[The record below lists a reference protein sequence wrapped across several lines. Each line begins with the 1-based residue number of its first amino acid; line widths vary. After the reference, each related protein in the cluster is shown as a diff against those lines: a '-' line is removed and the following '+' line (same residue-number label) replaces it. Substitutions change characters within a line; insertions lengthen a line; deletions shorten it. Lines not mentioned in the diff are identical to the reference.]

1 MSLSRREM
9 VAGLGAVAVSAVSPP
24 VIPPSPAP
32 RLPEAE
38 PLIVPAGRRP
48 DQLARDE
55 SFWGTVAR
63 QYRVSPD
70 FINLENG
77 YYGIMPEPVRQ
88 AYHRNVDQLNEL
100 NSHLLRTSY
109 TDRATQVR
117 KRIAT
122 VLGASHEE
130 IALTRGGT
138 EALQNLIGGYN
149 RLRPG
154 DAVMYADL
162 DYHSARYAMNWLR
175 GRRGVSVE
183 RMAIPEPATHQVA
196 LDTYAQALRDHPR
209 VKLLLLS
216 HMNNRTGLVLPV
228 AEIVTMARDK
238 GVDVIVDAA
247 HSWGQLDFTIG
258 DLKADFAVFSL
269 HKWMGAPLGSGFLY
283 IRKNRLADIDPAF
296 ADETYSGRDIRSR
309 VHSGTMDVAP
319 ILTVGTA
326 LDFHDTLGAAVKQAR
341 LRFLRDR
348 WVHQV
353 IDIPNLE
360 ILTPEEPAMY
370 GTMTAFRITGRTSEA
385 DNVAITKDL
394 MDRHR
399 IFTVRRGGPVRGD
412 CVRVTP
418 ALFTSRDQVDLLAV
432 AVRELASRMRR

>member
-1 MSLSRREM
+1 M
-9 VAGLGAVAVSAVSPP
+9 AVSAVSSP
-24 VIPPSPAP
+24 VVPPSPAP
-32 RLPEAE
+32 RRPAAE
-38 PLIVPAGRRP
+38 SLVVPAGRTP

-55 SFWGTVAR
+55 SFWSAVAGK
-63 QYRVSPD
+63 YRVSSD

-100 NSHLLRTSY
+100 NSHLLRTTY
-109 TDRATQVR
+109 ADQADEVR
-117 KRIAT
+117 KRIAA
-122 VLGASHEE
+122 VLGTSHTE

-175 GRRGVSVE
+175 DRRGVSVE
-183 RMAIPEPATHQVA
+183 RMVIPEPATRQVA
-196 LDTYAQALRDHPR
+196 LDTYAQALREHPR

-228 AEIVTMARDK
+228 AEIVTMAREK

-247 HSWGQLDFTIG
+247 HSWGQLDFTID
-258 DLKADFAVFSL
+258 DLKADFALFSL
-269 HKWMGAPLGSGFLY
+269 HKWIGAPLGSGFLY
-283 IRKNRLADIDPAF
+283 IRKERLPDIDSAF

-326 LDFHDTLGAAVKQAR
+326 LDFHAGLGTAVKQSR

-353 IDIPNLE
+353 IDVPNLE

-370 GTMTAFRITGRTSEA
+370 GAITAFRITGRTSEA

-399 IFTVRRGGPVRGD
+399 IFTVRRGGPVKGD

-418 ALFTSRDQVDLLAV
+418 ALFTSREEVDLLARAVREV
-432 AVRELASRMRR
+432 AVRMRR

>member
-1 MSLSRREM
+1 MGMSRRQM
-9 VAGLGAVAVSAVSPP
+9 VAGLGGLAASLASGPVLLDPRPAAGEPPPAVPEGVGPDRLALDEGFWRAVA
-24 VIPPSPAP
+24 
-32 RLPEAE
+32 RH
-38 PLIVPAGRRP
+38 
-48 DQLARDE
+48 
-55 SFWGTVAR
+55 
-63 QYRVSPD
+63 YRVSPD
-70 FINLENG
+70 FVNLENG
-77 YYGIMPEPVRQ
+77 YYGIMPEPVRL
-88 AYHRNVDQLNEL
+88 AYHRNVDRLNEQ
-100 NSHLLRTSY
+100 NSRLLRTSY
-109 TDRATQVR
+109 KAEADRVR
-117 KRIAT
+117 ERVAT
-122 VLGASHEE
+122 VLGASAQE

-138 EALQNLIGGYN
+138 EALQNLISGYN

-175 GRRGVSVE
+175 DRRGVSVE
-183 RMAIPEPATHQVA
+183 RMVVPEPATRQAV
-196 LDTYAQALRDHPR
+196 LDAYATALRDHPK

-228 AEIVTMARDK
+228 REITAMARDS

-258 DLKADFAVFSL
+258 DLGADFAFFSL

-283 IRKNRLADIDPAF
+283 IRAGRLADIDPAF
-296 ADETYSGRDIRSR
+296 ADETYPGDDIRSR

-319 ILTVGTA
+319 ILTVGAA
-326 LDFHDTLGAAVKQAR
+326 LDFHEVLGGPVKQSR

-353 IDIPNLE
+353 RDIPDLE
-360 ILTPEEPAMY
+360 ILTPEDPAMY

-385 DNVAITKDL
+385 DNVALTDHL
-394 MDRHR
+394 FEHHR
-399 IFTVRRGGPVRGD
+399 IFTVRRGGPARGD

-418 ALFTSRDQVDLLAV
+418 ALFSSRDDVDLLAA
-432 AVRELASRMRR
+432 AVRDLVRRFRR